1 MAGFGFALAY
11 RDLLI
16 DQDANDRAAAFLRDK
31 IREKVDNPDLAEKL
45 TPRGYPFGAKRPAV
59 DSGYY
64 EAFNRD
70 NVHLVDISEAPIER
84 ITATGI
90 VAGGIEHELD
100 IIVFATGFDA
110 LTGSLLRPTITGRG
124 GVTLREKWSVGPVT
138 YLGLGTH
145 GFPNLFIICG
155 PGSPSVLANV
165 LLGIEQHVDWLVE
178 LLVAARK
185 DDVTQIEVTAIA
197 EKEWVEHVNQRA
209 EETLYPKAASWYL
222 GAEVPGKPRVFM
234 PYSGGI
240 RGYRRICNQVADA
253 GYQGFALTRPD
264 ADSAAS

>member
-1 MAGFGFALAY
+1 M
-11 RDLLI
+11 
-16 DQDANDRAAAFLRDK
+16 
-31 IREKVDNPDLAEKL
+31 
-45 TPRGYPFGAKRPAV
+45 
-59 DSGYY
+59 
-64 EAFNRD
+64 
-70 NVHLVDISEAPIER
+70 
-84 ITATGI
+84 
-90 VAGGIEHELD
+90 
-100 IIVFATGFDA
+100 
-110 LTGSLLRPTITGRG
+110 
-124 GVTLREKWSVGPVT
+124 
-138 YLGLGTH
+138 
-145 GFPNLFIICG
+145 
-155 PGSPSVLANV
+155 
-165 LLGIEQHVDWLVE
+165 DWLVE